1 MPSAAQKI
9 CRVPGCGKT
18 FCKIHSSAEKQFDK
32 ERGSASARG
41 YGRTWQKL
49 AKMVLARDPLC
60 KIAKLC
66 VTRAIGRNGAILLLP
81 APSSVADHVVPKS
94 KGGKDELS
102 NLQGACKR
110 CHDHKT
116 RTEDSALARRD
127 AKKFGRL
134 GGSNLP

>member
-18 FCKIHSSAEKQFDK
+18 LCKIHSSAEKQFDK
-32 ERGSASARG
+32 SRGSASARG

-49 AKMVLARDPLC
+49 SKIVLARDPLC

-81 APSSVADHVVPKS
+81 SPSSVADHIVPKS
-94 KGGKDELS
+94 KGGKDEVS

-116 RTEDSALARRD
+116 RTERQRTCAQ
-127 AKKFGRL
+127 GR
-134 GGSNLP
+134 